1 MKKQFTNR
9 ILSLV
14 LALVMMVG
22 LLPTISFTASAAA
35 AELFQGFDTYGIT
48 ITSVYFA
55 FPNASNGSVWT
66 IYSGDQVY
74 NGATLELYIEGE
86 PVNGKVTA
94 CFIFSWKDYLNGEKI
109 PGKLELDC
117 SCDKTYAY
125 GKTSPKITF
134 DDGSILY
141 INMVKNAKSHNM
153 TKTSNGDNTH
163 TSTCSFCKET
173 SKENCSGASGVN
185 CTNSGTC
192 TACKGQYKNPSVH
205 TWTYSASGN
214 AVTASCPCGK
224 AGSYKATLQPN
235 TTSYTYTGD
244 PFTNAA
250 SITYPIGWPGEKPQP
265 AAGDY
270 SNNTNVGTATVT
282 TTVEGK
288 ELTTTF
294 KIDPA
299 DIADATVALNPTS
312 GDYNGTEQK
321 PDISVIYEG
330 LLLTENTDYTFLW
343 DKTGFINADAY
354 TVTVTGKGNFEGT
367 KRWKFTI
374 NAANLTDV
382 KVEQIGTLTYDGG
395 NALTPTVSAN
405 AVAVNNQP
413 ITFTYSTEQ
422 NGNYGS
428 LPSFTKAGTYTG
440 VCSKS
445 Q

>member
-1 MKKQFTNR
+1 MKTKTQFTNR
-9 ILSLV
+9 ILGLV

-66 IYSGDQVY
+66 IYSGDHVSD
-74 NGATLELYIEGE
+74 GATLELYIEGE

-125 GKTSPKITF
+125 GARSPEITF

-141 INMVKNAKSHNM
+141 INMVKNAQSHNM

-163 TSTCSFCKET
+163 TSTCSLCKET

-214 AVTASCPCGK
+214 VVTASC
-224 AGSYKATLQPN
+224 
-235 TTSYTYTGD
+235 TG
-244 PFTNAA
+244 A
-250 SITYPIGWPGEKPQP
+250 
-265 AAGDY
+265 
-270 SNNTNVGTATVT
+270 
-282 TTVEGK
+282 
-288 ELTTTF
+288 
-294 KIDPA
+294 
-299 DIADATVALNPTS
+299 
-312 GDYNGTEQK
+312 
-321 PDISVIYEG
+321 
-330 LLLTENTDYTFLW
+330 
-343 DKTGFINADAY
+343 
-354 TVTVTGKGNFEGT
+354 
-367 KRWKFTI
+367 
-374 NAANLTDV
+374 
-382 KVEQIGTLTYDGG
+382 
-395 NALTPTVSAN
+395 
-405 AVAVNNQP
+405 
-413 ITFTYSTEQ
+413 
-422 NGNYGS
+422 
-428 LPSFTKAGTYTG
+428 
-440 VCSKS
+440 
-445 Q
+445 